1 MYLCRTKRITMDMKK
16 IYIAP
21 EIETINCMPGSVI
34 LDGSRPE
41 VEDSK
46 QSNEDEFD
54 GDATG
59 AARGDWNNIWEGL

>member
-34 LDGSRPE
+34 LDGSLE
-41 VEDSK
+41 VDDSGPSKEEDL
-46 QSNEDEFD
+46 N